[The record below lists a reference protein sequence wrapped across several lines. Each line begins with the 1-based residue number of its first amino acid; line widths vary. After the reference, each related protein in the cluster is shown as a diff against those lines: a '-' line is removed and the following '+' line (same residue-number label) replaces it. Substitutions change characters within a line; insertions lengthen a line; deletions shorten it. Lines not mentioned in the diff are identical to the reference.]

1 MNGMR
6 RNEHARVDAARSL
19 KIIFIAFILFT
30 NTNLLFAQNRDSLV
44 HILLR
49 DIASMQVTKDGEFY
63 AGQFPTFRECGGAP
77 HNYQPDNNIFY
88 TAVSAFALRNM
99 LPYLDGED
107 KKLAEQII
115 ARIQK
120 IYPLYKNK
128 HGYPYYGFWAQDD
141 VIMPHSYF
149 YKYLKQV
156 FGQGEDADDTVI
168 IMMTDSTDD
177 ATTLQLKRRLEEMSN
192 LSSPGRRIRAT
203 YSKYK
208 NIPAYSTYL
217 GGRTVPD
224 FDFAVQ
230 CNILY
235 FVYDKKL
242 PLSKQD
248 TATLHLLTE
257 MVRNRE
263 YMTTPLYLSPY
274 YVRSSIL
281 IYHIVRLMTAF
292 HIPELEPYRQQ
303 LIADAQKEFNEST
316 NVMDKM
322 ILSTSLMKLGVNAE
336 VPPFTSV
343 AEFEKSNQ
351 KQFVF
356 FQARAAFSYPSPFK
370 QIMLHWSYINYYFYC
385 PAYYKILWL
394 ENLVWQRE
402 FEEGSQN
409 KSQEPNSR
417 KQIPSTKFQEPKK
430 LKKKN

>member
-1 MNGMR
+1 MWLAR
-6 RNEHARVDAARSL
+6 RITTSPITIFFTRLFLRSHCVICFL
-19 KIIFIAFILFT
+19 T
-30 NTNLLFAQNRDSLV
+30 ST
-44 HILLR
+44 
-49 DIASMQVTKDGEFY
+49 
-63 AGQFPTFRECGGAP
+63 
-77 HNYQPDNNIFY
+77 
-88 TAVSAFALRNM
+88 
-99 LPYLDGED
+99 GED

-235 FVYDKKL
+235 FVYDKKP

-263 YMTTPLYLSPY
+263 YMTAPIYLSPY

-292 HIPELEPYRQQ
+292 HI
-303 LIADAQKEFNEST
+303 ASA
-316 NVMDKM
+316 
-322 ILSTSLMKLGVNAE
+322 
-336 VPPFTSV
+336 
-343 AEFEKSNQ
+343 
-351 KQFVF
+351 
-356 FQARAAFSYPSPFK
+356 
-370 QIMLHWSYINYYFYC
+370 
-385 PAYYKILWL
+385 
-394 ENLVWQRE
+394 
-402 FEEGSQN
+402 
-409 KSQEPNSR
+409 
-417 KQIPSTKFQEPKK
+417 
-430 LKKKN
+430 